1 MSSGIPAA
9 MIYSDKKTPMKS
21 VRSMNEVDANSIE
34 RWLTRQDELG
44 DCAQCVVAPTAA
56 AAGGFPSSKP
66 SRIARAFGDA
76 WGSSAIAKMDLDFPP
91 SADVNSTRF
100 LFCSTGNFK

>member
-21 VRSMNEVDANSIE
+21 VRSMNEVDANSLE
-34 RWLTRQDELG
+34 HWLARQGELG
-44 DCAQCVVAPTAA
+44 DSPQCVAALAA
-56 AAGGFPSSKP
+56 AAASVFPRSKP

-76 WGSSAIAKMDLDFPP
+76 CGSSAIAKMDSDFPP
-91 SADVNSTRF
+91 SANVI
-100 LFCSTGNFK
+100 STGF